1 MSFKVGNGGV
11 LCTIVAVP
19 GDEEYGE
26 KNDLGSLPITSSESE
41 SAGVIVGG
49 AGPTQEIGTTL

>member
-1 MSFKVGNGGV
+1 MSFRIGNGGG

-19 GDEEYGE
+19 GDEESGE

-49 AGPTQEIGTTL
+49 AGPPHEIGTTL

>member
-1 MSFKVGNGGV
+1 MSFRVGDGGV
-11 LCTIVAVP
+11 LCTIAAVA

-26 KNDLGSLPITSSESE
+26 KNDLGSLPNTSSESE

-49 AGPTQEIGTTL
+49 AGPPQEIGTTW